1 MSQTNIS
8 IRMDSDLKKDFG
20 AFCAEVGMS
29 MTTAFNIFA
38 KKVVRQQRIPFELDT
53 DYVNE
58 ETRKAMEEVRRLK
71 ADPNKKTYSSFAEIL
86 AELENE

>member
-1 MSQTNIS
+1 MSQINVS

-53 DYVNE
+53 DYFNE
-58 ETRKAMEEVRRLK
+58 ETRQAMEEVRRMK
-71 ADPNKKTYSSFAEIL
+71 ANPALGKAYTDVDEMMKDLL
-86 AELENE
+86 A